1 MWGSHGLMSLLKYY
15 ISTKV
20 ITCMK
25 YIAFVL
31 AEADT
36 DQPEVE
42 LQPGIALLG
51 PVDEM
56 FFDTYDRFV
65 PVNEPS
71 LDNCFISTVRG
82 SVIFLA
88 MNSFTYIGFDN
99 VLGIE
104 LQLIISVIAS
114 ELWCN
119 NTFQDNNAGCSCYVH
134 PHNWKGMEPFSS
146 LNYLLSICQ
155 FLHWMHWMFVQTK
168 EYTKYNIVNVNLKRN
183 NRMILICKS
192 GHVSRMILMLQVW
205 TNWEVGVN
213 QLV

>member
-1 MWGSHGLMSLLKYY
+1 
-15 ISTKV
+15 V
-20 ITCMK
+20 RK
-25 YIAFVL
+25 YIAFVS

-82 SVIFLA
+82 SVIFLT
-88 MNSFTYIGFDN
+88 MNAFTYIGFAN

-114 ELWCN
+114 EL
-119 NTFQDNNAGCSCYVH
+119 
-134 PHNWKGMEPFSS
+134 
-146 LNYLLSICQ
+146 
-155 FLHWMHWMFVQTK
+155 
-168 EYTKYNIVNVNLKRN
+168 
-183 NRMILICKS
+183 
-192 GHVSRMILMLQVW
+192 
-205 TNWEVGVN
+205 
-213 QLV
+213 